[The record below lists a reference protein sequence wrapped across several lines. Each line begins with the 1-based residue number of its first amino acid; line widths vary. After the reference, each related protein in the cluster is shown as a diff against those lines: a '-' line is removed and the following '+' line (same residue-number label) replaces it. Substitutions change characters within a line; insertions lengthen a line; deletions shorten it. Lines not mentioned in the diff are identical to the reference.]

1 MKKIRTLVSLTVFT
15 AMLWIPLQ
23 TMAYITASGCDT
35 SIQSCSDEGTYLNCD
50 PSIQSCAEEES
61 PSASSSSSESSSSS
75 SSSSSEEEIQC
86 ENPGDGVAVGTSL
99 DALPSCSDDDI
110 LQFDEVTKYLN
121 ATDKGFIFTELY
133 EPIGSFEQKIKSGD
147 LTVSQVFW
155 KFNCRTPLVKSWN
168 MEHTAIENVAA
179 CKKSPG
185 KQSVISTSGYVPYE
199 TDCPDGAKCTLV
211 QIIIG
216 QSGTG
221 ILKTYVAIIYRWA
234 AGIVGIIAVLVMV
247 VSGIQIS
254 IDQGS
259 GEGLTAAKNR
269 ITQSLAGL
277 VILFLSALILY
288 SINPTFFTK

>member
-1 MKKIRTLVSLTVFT
+1 MEKIFRKTIQLILVASLIGGVFGFE
-15 AMLWIPLQ
+15 LV
-23 TMAYITASGCDT
+23 AS
-35 SIQSCSDEGTYLNCD
+35 
-50 PSIQSCAEEES
+50 AEEE
-61 PSASSSSSESSSSS
+61 
-75 SSSSSEEEIQC
+75 EEEVQC

-99 DALPSCSDDDI
+99 DALPLCSTEDI
-110 LQFDEVTKYLN
+110 MQFDEVTKYLN
-121 ATDKGFIFTELY
+121 ATDKSFIATELY

-147 LTVSQVFW
+147 LTLSQVFW
-155 KFNCRTPLVKSWN
+155 KFNCRTPLIKEWDA
-168 MEHTAIENVAA
+168 EHTDIEEVAA
-179 CKKSPG
+179 CKKSPS
-185 KQSVISTSGYVPYE
+185 KQSVISTSGYRPYE
-199 TDCPDGAKCTLV
+199 DGCPEGAQCSIV

-221 ILKTYVAIIYRWA
+221 LLKTYVAIIYRWA
-234 AGIVGIIAVLVMV
+234 AGIVGIIAVLVIV

-259 GEGLTAAKNR
+259 GEGVTAAKNR